1 MPKSLR
7 RLITLIRKETIQIMR
22 DRRTLAI
29 VIALPIVVL
38 FFLAYAISL
47 SVENI
52 PTAVADMSL
61 DTRSRA
67 FIDALTVSGYFKVER
82 YVQTEEEVIRAIDQ
96 GQAKAGLVIPPD
108 FAAQVERG
116 DGQVLL
122 LLDGSSQF
130 TVKFGY
136 RAVFPI
142 AQAHAIKLMTEK
154 VSRMGLGELG
164 ELPITTSTRVRYNA
178 NMDAMIFVIPV
189 MAAMLMQIVSLN
201 LTAMSVVR
209 EREIGTMEQLLV
221 TPARPLELMVSKM
234 LPNLVLSIISMSTV
248 VILGI
253 FWFRVPFQ
261 GNIWHFALLSLVFTV
276 SGLGLGLLVST
287 VARTQKE
294 AQQISA
300 VVMLLTMMLTGF
312 IFPQSTMIP
321 IARAV
326 GNLIPLTYFARIVR
340 GIYTKGVGI
349 AYVASD
355 AIVLVLYSIGIVI
368 LAAVTFKK
376 RLD

>member
-1 MPKSLR
+1 MPKSLK
-7 RLITLIRKETIQIMR
+7 RLATLIRKETIQIMR
-22 DRRTLAI
+22 DRGTLAI

-67 FIDALTVSGYFKVER
+67 FIDAMTVSGYFEVER

-96 GQAKAGLVIPPD
+96 GQARAGLVIPPG

-122 LLDGSSQF
+122 LFDGSDQF

-136 RAVFPI
+136 ASAFPI

-154 VSRMGLGELG
+154 VGRMGIGTLG

-189 MAAMLMQIVSLN
+189 MAAMLMQIMSLN

-248 VILGI
+248 VLLGI
-253 FWFRVPFQ
+253 LWFRVPFQ
-261 GNIWHFALLSLVFTV
+261 GNLWHFALLSLVFTV

-287 VARTQKE
+287 LARTQKE

-355 AIVLVLYSIGIVI
+355 AIVLVLYSIGILL